1 MTAEKNTAIPI
12 VIYQAAD
19 GSMATEVRLEGETVW
34 LSQKQMAE
42 LFDKNVPN
50 INEHIANVFAEGEL
64 EPTATIR
71 KFRIVRQEGQ
81 RQVEREIEH
90 YNLDV
95 IISVGYRVKS
105 KQGTQFR
112 IWANRVL
119 KDYLVQGYALNRQRL
134 EAQQQ
139 NIQQL
144 ERTLTLFQ
152 KNLIEQASLPEARGL
167 LSVITGYA
175 RTFVLLNQFDSER
188 LPLGDF
194 ATTIR
199 YEIQEDEA
207 LAAIAALKADLMA
220 KGEASD
226 LFGNQKDDSFAGVLG
241 NIVQSFGGQFLCMQL
256 FDAMQQFL
264 FVGYKR
270 GLRNAHRALF
280 EIGLHDHRVWQI
292 LQLLCLDLFADG
304 ENAELRHLD
313 AMEETPKTS
322 QTFLCGMD
330 SPRLDPLRAQARVIA
345 LTEERALLQSTEYEK
360 ARNEIGAIFEEIE
373 SVG

>member
-1 MTAEKNTAIPI
+1 MTAEKDTTITI

-42 LFDKNVPN
+42 LFDKDVRT
-50 INEHIANVFAEGEL
+50 INEHVINVFDEGEL
-64 EPTATIR
+64 VREATIR
-71 KFRIVRQEGQ
+71 NFRIVRQEGQ

-119 KDYLVQGYALNRQRL
+119 KDYLVQGYALNKQRL
-134 EAQQQ
+134 EAQQD
-139 NIQQL
+139 NIKQL
-144 ERTLTLFQ
+144 ERTLSLFQ

-207 LAAIAALKADLMA
+207 LAGIVALKADLMA
-220 KGEASD
+220 KSEASE

-241 NIVQSFGGQFLCMQL
+241 NIVQSFGGQFLYPSIEEQAAHLLYFVIKNHPFSDGNKRIGAFM
-256 FDAMQQFL
+256 FIWFL
-264 FVGYKR
+264 Q
-270 GLRNAHRALF
+270 RNQHHLKT
-280 EIGLHDHRVWQI
+280 
-292 LQLLCLDLFADG
+292 DG
-304 ENAELRHLD
+304 ELKINDNAL
-313 AMEETPKTS
+313 A
-322 QTFLCGMD
+322 
-330 SPRLDPLRAQARVIA
+330 AIA
-345 LTEERALLQSTEYEK
+345 LLVAQSDPAQK
-360 ARNEIGAIFEEIE
+360 QLMIHLIMNLIRG
-373 SVG
+373 